1 MIRIKT
7 LLLLSSLILGG
18 NAVAADDVQ
27 TLKNWFDDPFLQMR
41 NAMPACPVPL
51 GPLLTDA
58 QRRAE
63 AHYRVERG
71 TSCWLEGKCEKPNAY
86 WYDAPIADAIRQR
99 FSQTPEFADSSLW
112 ITVQRRFAIVQ
123 GCIASAEQAPRIES
137 LIKTVPDVERVILQ
151 LRSNPDEK
159 PPYPLA
165 PPQADAPL
173 LPGSHSAK

>member
-1 MIRIKT
+1 MIRMKT
-7 LLLLSSLILGG
+7 LLLLSSLVLGG
-18 NAVAADDVQ
+18 NAVATDDAQ
-27 TLKNWFDDPFLQMR
+27 TLKNWFDDPFLQVR
-41 NAMPACPVPL
+41 NAIPACPVPL

-86 WYDAPIADAIRQR
+86 WYDAAIADAIRQR

-112 ITVQRRFAIVQ
+112 ITVQRRFVIVQ

-137 LIKTVPDVERVILQ
+137 LIKAVPDVERVILQ

-159 PPYPLA
+159 PPYQLA
-165 PPQADAPL
+165 PPQADAPP
-173 LPGSHSAK
+173 LPGSH